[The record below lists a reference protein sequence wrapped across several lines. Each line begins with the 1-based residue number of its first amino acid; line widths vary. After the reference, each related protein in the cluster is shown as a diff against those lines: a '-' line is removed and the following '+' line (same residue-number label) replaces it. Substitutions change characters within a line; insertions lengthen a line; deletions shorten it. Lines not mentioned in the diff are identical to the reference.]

1 MSEKQ
6 YLENIANKV
15 KLYAE
20 AKEQAIQWL
29 IKKQIKD
36 KEKIQNAL
44 IMSQIWLAHN
54 LNEKITMVDL
64 MIYLGDDQGEFT
76 DQDDRVIE
84 LDRDMQK
91 MPLKQV
97 LEASVI

>member
-29 IKKQIKD
+29 VGKKITD
-36 KEKIQNAL
+36 KNKIQ
-44 IMSQIWLAHN
+44 
-54 LNEKITMVDL
+54 KCP
-64 MIYLGDDQGEFT
+64 
-76 DQDDRVIE
+76 RPIE
-84 LDRDMQK
+84 RRSLD
-91 MPLKQV
+91 
-97 LEASVI
+97 ESHS